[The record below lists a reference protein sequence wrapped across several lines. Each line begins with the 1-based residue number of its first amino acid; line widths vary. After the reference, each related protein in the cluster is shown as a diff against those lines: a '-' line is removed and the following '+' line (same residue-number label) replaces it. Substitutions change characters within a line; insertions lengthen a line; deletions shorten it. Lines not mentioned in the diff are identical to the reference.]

1 MTGWWQLKQ
10 VNTHS
15 WTTQTCHYCTV
26 SVITSSGVVLR
37 RHHADS
43 CHAGCWLLLAGLA
56 NRDRG
61 YIWVKFII
69 IYTIVDAAS
78 LSTHRHL
85 AQDFVN
91 GTCYNLDAVPCY
103 YCVITWTWNPKTD
116 WTGLTMT
123 KTVCHRLTDSQDRT
137 NNQQLHKHSWL
148 YTKTINVG
156 KQTKPKSKLLLLSLW
171 LCHRLDAGFCLCF
184 DLGVARTWSQS
195 QTLPWCLQ
203 FTHGFLRK
211 SES

>member
-1 MTGWWQLKQ
+1 MGQIYNYIYNCRCCQSEYTPP
-10 VNTHS
+10 
-15 WTTQTCHYCTV
+15 
-26 SVITSSGVVLR
+26 SGTR
-37 RHHADS
+37 FCKRHLLQPGRS
-43 CHAGCWLLLAGLA
+43 TLLLLC
-56 NRDRG
+56 
-61 YIWVKFII
+61 
-69 IYTIVDAAS
+69 
-78 LSTHRHL
+78 H
-85 AQDFVN
+85 
-91 GTCYNLDAVPCY
+91 
-103 YCVITWTWNPKTD
+103 CVITWTWNPKTD

-203 FTHGFLRK
+203 FIHGFLRK